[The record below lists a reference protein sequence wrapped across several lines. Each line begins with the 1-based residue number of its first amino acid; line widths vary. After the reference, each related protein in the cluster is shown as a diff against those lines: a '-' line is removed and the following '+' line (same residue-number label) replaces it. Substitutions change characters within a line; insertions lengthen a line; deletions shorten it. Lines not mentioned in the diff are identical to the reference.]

1 MNKIAFLGALVL
13 SCIIVASGAAI
24 DEPEDDIVGGF
35 EKVTPEEVDEVV
47 RILKENLDLIVNEDR
62 QPNPLE

>member
-13 SCIIVASGAAI
+13 SCIIVVSGAAI